1 MCQINDPCRLKYSQ
15 QAKSFQI
22 LEIKNGVQLNGTE
35 KLCTAKAKS

>member
-22 LEIKNGVQLNGTE
+22 LEIKNGAQLNGTE
-35 KLCTAKAKS
+35 KLCTAEAKS